1 MSDALE
7 AGLTIIQT
15 QTGVQD
21 SMKSNDPA
29 EILNNLAQMA
39 AGLSDL
45 AAKVS
50 PIGMIATNLG
60 AALVTIE
67 KMQLDA
73 QSGQSPSLEDCLSL
87 MGDAAAVA
95 IGLGIMVTPIGE
107 FSTAIAMG
115 ASLIGGAQ
123 INNRGQ
129 TTVFC

>member
-73 QSGQSPSLEDCLSL
+73 QSGQSPSLEDYLSSDWFRNY
-87 MGDAAAVA
+87 GNA
-95 IGLGIMVTPIGE
+95 
-107 FSTAIAMG
+107 
-115 ASLIGGAQ
+115 
-123 INNRGQ
+123 NW
-129 TTVFC
+129 